1 MGLGDAVKEAF
12 ECDRSARQ
20 AAWLGL
26 GVRKETIFS
35 IFKFSNRDAE
45 SNSMTGR
52 SSASTMRLDGW

>member
-1 MGLGDAVKEAF
+1 MKEAF

-26 GVRKETIFS
+26 GARRKETIFS

-45 SNSMTGR
+45 SNSKTGR
-52 SSASTMRLDGW
+52 SSASTTRLDGW